1 VVNGGKESSTRENV
15 EIEKDLRKILV
26 AIDKIFNRAIARL

>member
-1 VVNGGKESSTRENV
+1 MVNEDEEGSTRENV

-26 AIDKIFNRAIARL
+26 TIDKIFNRAIARL

>member
-1 VVNGGKESSTRENV
+1 VVNEDEEGSTRENV

-26 AIDKIFNRAIARL
+26 TIDKIFNRAIARL